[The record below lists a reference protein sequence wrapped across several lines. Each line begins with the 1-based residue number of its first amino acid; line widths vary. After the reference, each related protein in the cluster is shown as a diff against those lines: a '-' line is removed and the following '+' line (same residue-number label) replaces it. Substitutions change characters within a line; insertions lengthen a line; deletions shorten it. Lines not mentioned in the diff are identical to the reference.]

1 MKGLNVRQ
9 VARVTRPF
17 SRHRSQTH
25 ASIVLV
31 ERVSLI
37 GTTPDATTPS
47 AKQIL
52 QTIISAAQFA

>member
-1 MKGLNVRQ
+1 MRQ